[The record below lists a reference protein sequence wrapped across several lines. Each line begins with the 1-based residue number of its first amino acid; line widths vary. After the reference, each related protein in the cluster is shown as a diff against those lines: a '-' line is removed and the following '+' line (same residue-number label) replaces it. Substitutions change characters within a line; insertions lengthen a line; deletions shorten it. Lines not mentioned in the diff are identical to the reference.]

1 MVNVE
6 GGGCA
11 MTGRIVSPSTI
22 GTMND
27 EPLQIVW
34 SVLNQDQF
42 SLSSLTSKASL
53 RLTFL
58 TCNPDHSN
66 NLYSIIQPATSTLR
80 DLSFAKDGESKAKSE
95 DAGEEKWELN
105 GKNKDRDERRGG
117 RNDRNDRNDRFQDR
131 RGGGRGR
138 GRGRGGFNNNRKY
151 VAHVLNLTNI
161 TDSFRQAQRGI

>member
-80 DLSFAKDGESKAKSE
+80 DLSFAKINHGRHRKCCCRS
-95 DAGEEKWELN
+95 LQP
-105 GKNKDRDERRGG
+105 RRSL
-117 RNDRNDRNDRFQDR
+117 QD
-131 RGGGRGR
+131 
-138 GRGRGGFNNNRKY
+138 
-151 VAHVLNLTNI
+151 
-161 TDSFRQAQRGI
+161 

>member
-1 MVNVE
+1 LQKSIMADTENAAVAASNPAE
-6 GGGCA
+6 
-11 MTGRIVSPSTI
+11 VSKT
-22 GTMND
+22 
-27 EPLQIVW
+27 E
-34 SVLNQDQF
+34 
-42 SLSSLTSKASL
+42 SSDVKPT
-53 RLTFL
+53 
-58 TCNPDHSN
+58 
-66 NLYSIIQPATSTLR
+66 TSTGIAG
-80 DLSFAKDGESKAKSE
+80 DAKDGESKAKSE